1 MMQILA
7 WTLVYYATSAAS
19 GVWNKNLVDANSV
32 SPTVLTLLHLLV
44 SLASDIAIMRYGR
57 SRSSG
62 SSGVTSSGAAVP
74 TVRHSAW
81 EIVSSFTPISL
92 FVIMNKLATYLSYQ
106 HVSVALSHTA
116 KASEPIFNVIVAG
129 LFFREFHSRPVYL
142 SLIPI
147 AVGVGLASV
156 TDFTYNHTGFF
167 WATASALMKVLQNIY
182 TKRLMTAGRFTFWEI
197 HMYCGAASLVILAPV
212 LIVQTSTS
220 EQSPWTQ

>member
-1 MMQILA
+1 M
-7 WTLVYYATSAAS
+7 YYATSAAS
-19 GVWNKNLVDANSV
+19 GVWNKQLIDGNSV

-44 SLASDIAIMRYGR
+44 SLASDVAIMRYGKDA
-57 SRSSG
+57 G
-62 SSGVTSSGAAVP
+62 GASARAAP
-74 TVRHSAW
+74 DTGRHSAW

-142 SLIPI
+142 SLVPI
-147 AVGVGLASV
+147 ALGVALASV
-156 TDFTYNHTGFF
+156 TDFSYNHVGFF

-182 TKRLMTAGRFTFWEI
+182 TKRLMNAGRFTFWEI

-212 LIVQTSTS
+212 LVVQTATS
-220 EQSPWTQ
+220 ESSPWSQ